1 MIKERIDELVEYIS
15 ASGREA
21 DVTKVK
27 EEYFR
32 ENAGIFGDEE
42 SYDMRIGSFL
52 EWYLIDRRI
61 GGKSLL
67 EEYAESV
74 DDPEKREKLLSL
86 RDGLRS
92 IFEVTGTYDDR
103 LYLKD
108 MIGGKKYIVMS
119 PDANKFFKVKNI
131 LDCRIFKYDEK
142 RYTMSDSY
150 FFHPEKGKKIILSK
164 LKEAA
169 AMDKVG
175 TLLNSMASM
184 SLKWERYRNFKVEE
198 IYK

>member
-1 MIKERIDELVEYIS
+1 MIKEDIDELVEYIS

-21 DVTKVK
+21 DVAKAK

-52 EWYLIDRRI
+52 EWYLIDRMI

-74 DDPEKREKLLSL
+74 DDPEKRAKLLSI

-92 IFEVTGTYDDR
+92 IFEMTGVYDDR
-103 LYLKD
+103 LYLKEL
-108 MIGGKKYIVMS
+108 ISGKKYIVMS
-119 PDANKFFKVKNI
+119 PFANKFFKSKNI

-142 RYTMSDSY
+142 RYTMSESY
-150 FFHPEKGKKIILSK
+150 FFHPEKAKKIIVSK

-169 AMDKVG
+169 ALDKVG
-175 TLLNSMASM
+175 ALLNSMANM

>member
-15 ASGREA
+15 TSGREA

-42 SYDMRIGSFL
+42 SYDMRIGAFL
-52 EWYLIDRRI
+52 EWYMIDRRI

-67 EEYAESV
+67 EEYAESL
-74 DDPEKREKLLSL
+74 DNLEKREGLLSL

-92 IFEVTGTYDDR
+92 IFEVTSVYDDR
-103 LYLKD
+103 VYLKD
-108 MIGGKKYIVMS
+108 LVGKKKYVVMS
-119 PDANKFFKVKNI
+119 PYADKFFKNKNI

-142 RYTMSDSY
+142 RYTMSESY
-150 FFHPEKGKKIILSK
+150 FFHPEKAKKIIVSK

-169 AMDKVG
+169 ALDKIG
-175 TLLNSMASM
+175 PLLNSMASM
-184 SLKWERYRNFKVEE
+184 SLKWERYRNYRVED

>member
-21 DVTKVK
+21 DVAKVK

-42 SYDMRIGSFL
+42 SYDMRIGAFF
-52 EWYLIDRRI
+52 EWYLIDRMI

-67 EEYAESV
+67 EEYAESI
-74 DDPEKREKLLSL
+74 DDSEIREGFLSL

-92 IFEVTGTYDDR
+92 IFEVTSVYDDR
-103 LYLKD
+103 VYLKD
-108 MIGGKKYIVMS
+108 LIGKKKYVVMS
-119 PDANKFFKVKNI
+119 PYANKFFKGKNI

-142 RYTMSDSY
+142 RYTMSESY
-150 FFHPEKGKKIILSK
+150 FFHPEKAKKIIVSK

-175 TLLNSMASM
+175 PLLNSMANM
-184 SLKWERYRNFKVEE
+184 SIKWERYRNYRVED

>member
-15 ASGREA
+15 SSGREA
-21 DVTKVK
+21 DVAKVK

-42 SYDMRIGSFL
+42 SYDMRIGAFL
-52 EWYLIDRRI
+52 EWYMIDRRI

-67 EEYAESV
+67 EEYAETI
-74 DDPEKREKLLSL
+74 DDSEKREGLLSL
-86 RDGLRS
+86 RDGLHS
-92 IFEVTGTYDDR
+92 IFEVTSVYDDR
-103 LYLKD
+103 VYLKD
-108 MIGGKKYIVMS
+108 IIGRKKYIVMS
-119 PDANKFFKVKNI
+119 PYANKFFKNKNI

-142 RYTMSDSY
+142 RYTMSESY
-150 FFHPEKGKKIILSK
+150 IFHPEKAKKIIVSK

-169 AMDKVG
+169 AMDKIG
-175 TLLNSMASM
+175 PLLNSMANM
-184 SLKWERYRNFKVEE
+184 SIKWERYRNYRVED

>member
-15 ASGREA
+15 TSGREA
-21 DVTKVK
+21 DVTKAK

-42 SYDMRIGSFL
+42 SYDMRIGAFL
-52 EWYLIDRRI
+52 EWYMIDRMI

-67 EEYAESV
+67 EEYAETI
-74 DDPEKREKLLSL
+74 DDMEKREGLLSL

-92 IFEVTGTYDDR
+92 IFEVTGVYDDR
-103 LYLKD
+103 VYLKD
-108 MIGGKKYIVMS
+108 LVGKKKYVVMS
-119 PDANKFFKVKNI
+119 PYANKFFKNKNI

-142 RYTMSDSY
+142 RYTMSESY
-150 FFHPEKGKKIILSK
+150 FFHPEKAKKTIVSK

-175 TLLNSMASM
+175 PLLNSMANM
-184 SLKWERYRNFKVEE
+184 SIKWERYRNFKVEE

>member
-21 DVTKVK
+21 DVAKVK
-27 EEYFR
+27 EEYFS

-42 SYDMRIGSFL
+42 SYDMRIGAFL
-52 EWYLIDRRI
+52 EWYMIDRMI

-67 EEYAESV
+67 EEYAETI
-74 DDPEKREKLLSL
+74 DDLGKREDILSL

-92 IFEVTGTYDDR
+92 IFEVTGVYDDR
-103 LYLKD
+103 VYLKD
-108 MIGGKKYIVMS
+108 LVGKKKYIVMS
-119 PDANKFFKVKNI
+119 PYANKFFKNKNI

-142 RYTMSDSY
+142 RYTMSESY
-150 FFHPEKGKKIILSK
+150 FFHPEKAKKIIVSK

-169 AMDKVG
+169 AMDKIG
-175 TLLNSMASM
+175 LLLNSMANM
-184 SLKWERYRNFKVEE
+184 SIKWERYRNFKLEE

>member
-15 ASGREA
+15 ASGREE
-21 DVTKVK
+21 DVSKVK

-52 EWYLIDRRI
+52 EWYLIDRMI

-67 EEYAESV
+67 EEYTESI
-74 DDPEKREKLLSL
+74 DDPEKKEELLSL

-92 IFEVTGTYDDR
+92 IFEVTSVYDDR
-103 LYLKD
+103 VYLKELVN
-108 MIGGKKYIVMS
+108 GKKYMVLS
-119 PDANKFFKVKNI
+119 PYADKFFKNKNI

-142 RYTMSDSY
+142 RYIMSESY
-150 FFHPEKGKKIILSK
+150 FFHPEKAKKIIVSK

-175 TLLNSMASM
+175 PLLNSMASM

>member
-1 MIKERIDELVEYIS
+1 MVEYIS
-15 ASGREA
+15 TSEREA
-21 DVTKVK
+21 DVAKVK

-42 SYDMRIGSFL
+42 SYDMRIGAFL
-52 EWYLIDRRI
+52 EWYMIDRRI

-67 EEYAESV
+67 EEYAESL
-74 DDPEKREKLLSL
+74 DNLEKREGLLSL

-92 IFEVTGTYDDR
+92 IFEVTSVYDDR
-103 LYLKD
+103 VYLKD
-108 MIGGKKYIVMS
+108 LVGKKKYIVML
-119 PDANKFFKVKNI
+119 PYANKFFKNKNI

-142 RYTMSDSY
+142 RYTMSESY
-150 FFHPEKGKKIILSK
+150 FFHPEKAKKIIVSK

-169 AMDKVG
+169 AMDKIG
-175 TLLNSMASM
+175 PLLNSMASM
-184 SLKWERYRNFKVEE
+184 SLKWERYRNYRVED

>member
-1 MIKERIDELVEYIS
+1 MIKERIDELIDYIS
-15 ASGREA
+15 TSGLEA

-32 ENAGIFGDEE
+32 ENAGIYGDEE
-42 SYDMRIGSFL
+42 SYDMRIGAFL
-52 EWYLIDRRI
+52 EWYMIDRMI

-67 EEYAESV
+67 EEYAETI
-74 DDPEKREKLLSL
+74 DDPEKREGFLSL
-86 RDGLRS
+86 RDGIRS
-92 IFEVTGTYDDR
+92 IFEVTGVYDDR
-103 LYLKD
+103 VNLKD
-108 MIGGKKYIVMS
+108 LVGKKKYIVMS
-119 PDANKFFKVKNI
+119 PYANKFFKNKNI

-142 RYTMSDSY
+142 RYAMSESY
-150 FFHPEKGKKIILSK
+150 FFHPEKAKKIIVSK

-169 AMDKVG
+169 AMDKIG
-175 TLLNSMASM
+175 PLLNSMASM